1 MASTNIIYPATI
13 VPTTGRRNAVLMF
26 LMGLG
31 LLLPVGFTPTLADI
45 SHPRKRRPVF
55 STLRADCSADPS
67 WARRVC
73 GLRRLTAKNSKNRL
87 ATSCPIPSLAPSSS
101 TVDNYHQRHQA
112 RRSVIQILPSEVSA
126 RRSKREPRLVVL
138 RLLRLWPLLL
148 LTPIGEHEPRI
159 DQRCPAH

>member
-31 LLLPVGFTPTLADI
+31 LRLPVGFTPTLADI

-101 TVDNYHQRHQA
+101 AVDNYHQRHQA
-112 RRSVIQILPSEVSA
+112 RRSVVQILPSEVSA
-126 RRSKREPRLVVL
+126 RRSKGTVPCRSSAPQLMA
-138 RLLRLWPLLL
+138 LLL
-148 LTPIGEHEPRI
+148 LSPYRRARAA
-159 DQRCPAH
+159 DW